1 MKLHTL
7 TAIFAVSLL
16 STLPSQAQTPEQKP
30 QPPNA
35 PALPINQDVTIR
47 ATIVALNNVEA
58 TAFSA
63 KQNLNGNPAEA
74 LDTLEK
80 LVAQQK
86 AHSVANV
93 AVTTKSGQSARS
105 DSGKITL
112 VVEPILSDDGK
123 ISNINLT
130 VNDNGH
136 EISTNIQVSNGGV
149 KFLGSVQSPTDKTMT
164 DYIFVQ
170 VSF

>member
-7 TAIFAVSLL
+7 TAIFSAALL

-35 PALPINQDVTIR
+35 PAIPISKNVTIR
-47 ATIVALNNVEA
+47 ATIVALKNVEA

-63 KQNLNGNPAEA
+63 KQDLSGKPAEA

-86 AHSVANV
+86 ALSVANV
-93 AVTTKSGQSARS
+93 SVTTTSGQRALS

-112 VVEPILSDDGK
+112 EVEPILSEDGK
-123 ISNINLT
+123 IYNINLV

-136 EISTNIQVSNGGV
+136 NISSNIQVSNGGT
-149 KFLGSVQSPTDKTMT
+149 KFIGSVQSPTDKTMT
-164 DYIFVQ
+164 DYIFVR